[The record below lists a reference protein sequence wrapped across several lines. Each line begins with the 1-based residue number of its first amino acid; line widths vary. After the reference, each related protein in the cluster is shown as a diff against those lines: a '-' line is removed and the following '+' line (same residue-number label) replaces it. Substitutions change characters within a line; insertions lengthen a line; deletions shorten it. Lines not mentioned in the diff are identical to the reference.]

1 MSRYSLRRY
10 NFRTV
15 EDFLEYLPDD
25 ERIIVESLRSII
37 LDTVPDIRE
46 KLTYNVPY
54 YYRYSRICF
63 IWPSSVPWV
72 NVPQYGV
79 QLGFC
84 RGDLLGNEYGFL
96 EKGRRK
102 RVYIKTFAQPDE
114 LNTDLVRAYLFEA
127 VVIDEQLKKGLIC

>member
-1 MSRYSLRRY
+1 M
-10 NFRTV
+10 
-15 EDFLEYLPDD
+15 
-25 ERIIVESLRSII
+25 
-37 LDTVPDIRE
+37 
-46 KLTYNVPY
+46 
-54 YYRYSRICF
+54 
-63 IWPSSVPWV
+63 

-84 RGDLLGNEYGFL
+84 RGDLLGNENGFL